1 MCRIHGKSAEEL
13 SLDCARARSEQL
25 ECELKKCPD
34 FQLYLITKATND
46 RARMERLL
54 MENPGFRQWRLLKNY
69 ITIGDACLPRAVEN
83 RDTRHSARNLT
94 STLENVDAG
103 TTDAPMKVPINR

>member
-1 MCRIHGKSAEEL
+1 MCRFHEKSAEEL
-13 SLDCARARSEQL
+13 SLDCARARCEQL

-54 MENPGFRQWRLLKNY
+54 TENPGFRQWRLLTKY
-69 ITIGDACLPRAVEN
+69 ITISDACSPRALEN
-83 RDTRHSARNLT
+83 RGASRPARSVT
-94 STLENVDAG
+94 STLKNVEAR
-103 TTDAPMKVPINR
+103 TTQASMKV